1 MGSVI
6 DELLE
11 EGKRQGIEQG
21 IKQGIKQGIEQGIEQ
36 GIKQGREQERVRTVG
51 LLLAMHSPETL
62 LHAPQFQPFGYMQA
76 DIDAALALNLPGTA
90 SQNVLS

>member
-21 IKQGIKQGIEQGIEQ
+21 IKQGIE
-36 GIKQGREQERVRTVG
+36 QGREQERVRTVG

>member
-21 IKQGIKQGIEQGIEQ
+21 IKQGIEQGIEQ
-36 GIKQGREQERVRTVG
+36 GIKQGIEQGREQERVRTVG

>member
-6 DELLE
+6 EELLE
-11 EGKRQGIEQG
+11 EGRE
-21 IKQGIKQGIEQGIEQ
+21 E
-36 GIKQGREQERVRTVG
+36 GREEGIGIGRKEGEKKGREEGREEERVRTVG